1 MPASGARGRQ
11 ALRLE
16 VKDWAGPSRWRWLL
30 SGPGGEF
37 LADHEVDL
45 EAPGGR
51 DAPGWEGFT
60 DLEWFLRWR
69 AAIDRRL
76 EHEAELLTE
85 VGEWITEWALGRGV
99 AQELARRPGPVHLV
113 VPPGPGQMLAYRP
126 WQAARVHGR
135 TLAESKVTFV
145 TDPLGRP
152 PTEKRPVGEKLRMLA
167 VFSLPEDTTALNLR
181 RERYALARLVNDIAK
196 TNGRAV
202 ELRVLQYGAT
212 RRRLEAALLEAEGW
226 DVLHMSGHGLPAGL
240 VLEDDTGRRDLIE
253 TDDLVDLIGAA
264 SDHLKLI
271 TLSACESAALTA
283 EDHLRLLGLTP
294 PGGGEPG
301 RGPDGTP
308 PGDGAERSW
317 GVPGHGLTGST
328 SPPRP
333 TDGAGQSPWQGDDA
347 GLSVLATS
355 LVDRVDAAVLAMRY
369 PVADDFAIGL
379 AERFYDLVLGK
390 GQPVDRALGLTLTLT
405 STPTRVIPPEPTSG
419 VPALS
424 AATPALFGNR
434 ALGLELIAPEG
445 EPLVF
450 QAERVKLARFPDQPA
465 RFVGRVGPMTRAA
478 TALAPRSKVAGVLF
492 HGMAGAGKTACAV
505 ELAYAHQEAFQLLVW
520 HQAPQQDQDIAA
532 AFTTVAADLEAQ
544 IPGLRLMHLA
554 DSIPRLTEF
563 LPTLTEF
570 LERNRVLLVL
580 DNLESLLTSDGKWRD
595 ERWRLLIE
603 AVTVPDGLSRV
614 ILTSRTCPAGLPAGV
629 RTEPVHALAL
639 QESVLLAREWPHLK
653 ALIDTPT
660 RGRRDPRSG
669 RGLAARVL
677 AVVQGHPKLIELA
690 DGQAADPVTL
700 AARLD
705 EIDTAWLT
713 RGIRLQDFLDTG
725 HPQGSD
731 QDYYQVLS
739 TWTRAAAQ
747 RLPTASGALFT
758 LLAGLEDDD
767 RTPVVVDTVWPILW
781 RELGHPDPAP
791 SIDVTVGPLLE
802 QALVAV
808 DNKPG
813 TNEVVRY
820 RIHPGVAETVRSHT
834 PPDTTRLI
842 DTNAAGLWQVILASG
857 LEREREG
864 LGEVILY
871 AAKAAAPY
879 LARNSAWGALV
890 NVLDE
895 VLIRDLSPD
904 TAAALLPF
912 LQAAAEAT
920 VGTDPNLEVR
930 CGFTHARALA
940 RLRPIDAEP
949 ELRRLHDLVRQRGE
963 HDAAAVIAG
972 ELANR
977 YLEMSRF
984 EEALTLLDQ
993 MQEDSRA
1000 AGYGPWSQLSIEGR
1014 QLQIRMLQGH
1024 SREVLDAVDDIR
1036 AHMAT
1041 LPDPSDQVETIQ
1053 PWNVR
1058 EAILDTGRSA
1068 ASDLEKWQLAL
1079 DLNAEHLRVMKE
1091 RGATEWK
1098 VAQASF
1104 NDYGP
1109 LRALGRLNE
1118 ARALLLR
1125 CRDIDEAHHDITGL
1139 AKDLGAL
1146 ADIEDKLGH
1155 GQAAIALQRD
1165 ALRLTY
1171 TTGDITTIGVGHHNL
1186 ANFLDRYTHET
1197 DQAWAHR
1204 LAGAVIVYQTNSGL
1218 LHGQLATIARLLHR
1232 SDVPP
1237 LPASFDQVCAMVD
1250 QIDGVHLAALSARL
1264 PRRAADEQAAL
1275 DEVLALARAIPSE
1288 QVLDMPRYLQMWEP
1302 VVSALVATVGTPG
1315 NERDESGGTQED
1327 QREQA
1332 AAFLDRALD
1341 PSAQTQDWAALAAV
1355 LRRVRAGDRDRAALA
1370 AGLDKIDTVILT
1382 RTLAAL
1388 DGSDPIAPM
1397 LWAIAD
1403 HGDSVDESDGAGM
1416 PEFLA
1421 TVVAAAQGSRPA
1433 AEFVGPIL
1441 DQMSEHAELAA
1452 LAGALRAI
1460 LDGDRSPTLTAG
1472 LNPEMRPLIDAV
1484 LSVLAE

>member
-1 MPASGARGRQ
+1 MPASGARGWQ

-45 EAPGGR
+45 DAPGGR

-69 AAIDRRL
+69 AAVDRRL

-85 VGEWITEWALGRGV
+85 VGEWITEWALGRSV

-113 VPPGPGQMLAYRP
+113 VPQGPGQMLAYRP
-126 WQAARVHGR
+126 WQAARLHGR

-152 PTEKRPVGEKLRMLA
+152 PTMKRPVGEKLRMLA

-181 RERYALARLVNDIAK
+181 RERHALARLVNDIAK
-196 TNGRAV
+196 VNNRAV

-212 RRRLEAALLEAEGW
+212 RHRLEEALLEAEGW

-240 VLEDDTGRRDLIE
+240 VLEDDTGRRDVID
-253 TDDLVDLIGAA
+253 TDDLVDLIDAA

-294 PGGGEPG
+294 PAGDEPG
-301 RGPDGTP
+301 RGSDGTP
-308 PGDGAERSW
+308 SGGGAERSW
-317 GVPGHGLTGST
+317 GVPGHGLTGSV
-328 SPPRP
+328 PPTP
-333 TDGAGQSPWQGDDA
+333 PAEGPGENPWHGEGA

-369 PVADDFAIGL
+369 PVVDDFAIGL
-379 AERFYDLVLGK
+379 AEKFYDLVLGK
-390 GQPVDRALGLTLTLT
+390 GQPVDRALGLTLT
-405 STPTRVIPPEPTSG
+405 RVVPREPTAG
-419 VPALS
+419 APALS

-450 QAERVKLARFPDQPA
+450 QAEREKLARFPGQPA
-465 RFVGRVGPMTRAA
+465 RFVGRVGPMTRAS
-478 TALAPRSKVAGVLF
+478 TALAPRSQVAGVLF

-505 ELAYAHQEAFQLLVW
+505 ELAYAHQDTFGVLVW

-532 AFTTVAADLEAQ
+532 AFTTLAADLEAQ
-544 IPGLRLMHLA
+544 IPGLQLLHLA
-554 DSIPRLTEF
+554 DSIPRLTAF

-603 AVTVPDGLSRV
+603 AVTVPSGLSRV
-614 ILTSRTCPAGLPAGV
+614 ILTSRTCPASLPAGV

-653 ALIDTPT
+653 ALIDTPG
-660 RGRRDPRSG
+660 RGRHDPRSG

-690 DGQAADPVTL
+690 DGQAADPEAL

-713 RGIRLQDFLDTG
+713 RGVRLQDFLDTG
-725 HPQGSD
+725 QPQGSD

-739 TWTRAAAQ
+739 TWTRATAQ
-747 RLPTASGALFT
+747 RLPAASGALFT

-767 RTPVVVDTVWPILW
+767 RNPVVVDVLWPLLW
-781 RELGHPDPAP
+781 SELGHPDPP
-791 SIDVTVGPLLE
+791 PPIDVAVGPLLE
-802 QALVAV
+802 QALVVV
-808 DNKPG
+808 DTNPD
-813 TNEVVRY
+813 TNEVARY
-820 RIHPGVAETVRSHT
+820 RIHPGVAETARSHT
-834 PPDTTRLI
+834 PPDTIRLI
-842 DTNAAGLWQVILASG
+842 DSHAALLWQAVLDG
-857 LEREREG
+857 GREREREG
-864 LGEVILY
+864 MGELILH

-879 LARNSAWGALV
+879 LARQSDWGTLAE
-890 NVLDE
+890 VLDE
-895 VLIRDLSPD
+895 VLIRDSSPD
-904 TAAALLPF
+904 TAAALLPY

-920 VGTDPNLEVR
+920 TGTAHDLEIR
-930 CGFTHARALA
+930 CGFIHARALV
-940 RLRPIDAEP
+940 RLRPADAEP
-949 ELRRLHDLVRQRGE
+949 ELRRLIDLARKRGD
-963 HDAAAVIAG
+963 HSVAAVIAG

-977 YLEMSRF
+977 YRNTARF

-1014 QLQIRMLQGH
+1014 QLQIHMLQGH
-1024 SREVLDAVDDIR
+1024 SRRVLDAVDRIR

-1041 LPDPSDQVETIQ
+1041 LPDPSDQTETAQ
-1053 PWNVR
+1053 PWNIR
-1058 EAILDTGRSA
+1058 EAILDTGRAA
-1068 ASDLEKWQLAL
+1068 ASDLKEWQLAL
-1079 DLNAEHLRVMKE
+1079 DLNAEQLRVMKE
-1091 RGATEWK
+1091 RGATEWE
-1098 VAQASF
+1098 VAHTAF
-1104 NDYGP
+1104 NDYAP
-1109 LRALGRLNE
+1109 LRSLDRLNE
-1118 ARALLLR
+1118 ARVLLLWR
-1125 CRDIDEAHHDITGL
+1125 RDVDEAHHDISGL
-1139 AKDLGAL
+1139 ARDLGAL
-1146 ADIEDKLGH
+1146 ADIEDNLGR
-1155 GQAAIALQRD
+1155 GQASIALQRD

-1171 TTGDITTIGVGHHNL
+1171 TADDITNIAVSHHNL
-1186 ANFLDRYTHET
+1186 ANYLYRYTQQA
-1197 DQAWAHR
+1197 DQVWAHR
-1204 LAGAVIVYQTNSGL
+1204 LAAAIISYQTNSGL
-1218 LHGQLATIARLLHR
+1218 LHGQLSAIASLLHMP
-1232 SDVPP
+1232 DAPP
-1237 LPASFDQVCAMVD
+1237 PPASFDQVCAIVD
-1250 QIDGVHLAALSARL
+1250 QIDGVHLAALLARL
-1264 PRRAADEQAAL
+1264 PRRAWGEQVAL
-1275 DEVLALARAIPSE
+1275 DEVLALARAIPVE
-1288 QVLDMPRYLQMWEP
+1288 QVVLGLPRYLRMWEP
-1302 VVSALVATVGTPG
+1302 VISALVATSDTRG
-1315 NERDESGGTQED
+1315 NTDGESGGAEGD
-1327 QREQA
+1327 QHQQA
-1332 AAFLDRALD
+1332 AVFLDHVLGHFANTR
-1341 PSAQTQDWAALAAV
+1341 DWAGLAAV
-1355 LRRVRAGDRDRAALA
+1355 LRGVRAGDRDRAALA
-1370 AGLDKIDTVILT
+1370 AGLDGIDTAILT

-1388 DGSDPIAPM
+1388 DGTDPIDPT
-1397 LWAIAD
+1397 LWATSGNRDTA
-1403 HGDSVDESDGAGM
+1403 DESDGAATQ
-1416 PEFLA
+1416 EFLA
-1421 TVVAAAQGSRPA
+1421 TVVAAAQGNEQA
-1433 AEFVGPIL
+1433 AEIVGPIL
-1441 DQMSEHAELAA
+1441 DQMSEHPEWVA
-1452 LAGALRAI
+1452 LVGALRAI

-1472 LNPEMRPLIDAV
+1472 LDPDVRPLVDAV
-1484 LSVLAE
+1484 LSTLAD

>member
-212 RRRLEAALLEAEGW
+212 RRRLEEALLEAEGW

-283 EDHLRLLGLTP
+283 EDHLRLLGLTS

-317 GVPGHGLTGST
+317 GVPGHGLTGSRPPT
-328 SPPRP
+328 ASPTHPA
-333 TDGAGQSPWQGDDA
+333 DGPGDNPWQGDDA

-369 PVADDFAIGL
+369 PVVDDFAIGL

-390 GQPVDRALGLTLTLT
+390 GQPVDRALGLTLT
-405 STPTRVIPPEPTSG
+405 RVVPREPTSG

-505 ELAYAHQEAFQLLVW
+505 ELAYAHQEAFQRLVW

-532 AFTTVAADLEAQ
+532 AFTTLAADLEAQ
-544 IPGLRLMHLA
+544 ISGLQLLHLA
-554 DSIPRLTEF
+554 DSIPQLTAF

-570 LERNRVLLVL
+570 LEQNRVLLVL
-580 DNLESLLTSDGKWRD
+580 DNLESLLTRDGKWRD

-603 AVTVPDGLSRV
+603 AVTVPGGLSRV
-614 ILTSRTCPAGLPAGV
+614 ILTSRICPASLPAGV

-653 ALIDTPT
+653 ALIDNPA
-660 RGRRDPRSG
+660 RGLDDPRFG

-690 DGQAADPVTL
+690 DGQAADPAAL

-705 EIDTAWLT
+705 ESDATWLT

-725 HPQGSD
+725 HPQASD

-747 RLPTASGALFT
+747 RLPTASEVLFT
-758 LLAGLEDDD
+758 LLAGLEDED
-767 RTPVVVDTVWPILW
+767 RAPAVVDAMWPLLW
-781 RELGHPDPAP
+781 PKLGHPDPAP
-791 SIDVTVGPLLE
+791 PIDVTLGPLLE

-808 DNKPG
+808 DINPG
-813 TNEVVRY
+813 TTKVARY
-820 RIHPGVAETVRSHT
+820 RIHPAVAETARSNT
-834 PPDTTRLI
+834 PPDTTNLI
-842 DTNAAGLWQVILASG
+842 DNHAAQLWLGVLG
-857 LEREREG
+857 TGREREREG
-864 LGEVILY
+864 MGDVILR
-871 AAKAAAPY
+871 AAQAAAPY
-879 LARNSAWGALV
+879 LARHNHWATLV
-890 NVLDE
+890 DVLNE
-895 VLIRDLSPD
+895 VLIRDTSPD

-920 VGTDPNLEVR
+920 TGTNPDLEIR
-930 CGFTHARALA
+930 CGVTHARALG
-940 RLRPIDAEP
+940 RLRPTDAEP
-949 ELRRLHDLVRQRGE
+949 ELRRLLDLVRHRGD

-977 YLEMSRF
+977 YRDMGRF

-993 MQEDSRA
+993 MREDTRA
-1000 AGYGPWSQLSIEGR
+1000 AGYGPWSALSIESR
-1014 QLQIRMLQGH
+1014 QLQIYMLQGH
-1024 SREVLDAVDDIR
+1024 SRQVLDAVDQLR
-1036 AHMAT
+1036 ARMAT
-1041 LPDPSDQVETIQ
+1041 LPDPPDQREAVE
-1053 PWNVR
+1053 PWNTR
-1058 EAILDTGRSA
+1058 ETILDTGRA
-1068 ASDLEKWQLAL
+1068 AAGYLNEWQRAL
-1079 DLNAEHLRVMKE
+1079 DLNAEHLRVKKE

-1098 VAQASF
+1098 MAQAAF

-1109 LRALGRLNE
+1109 LRALGRLDK
-1118 ARALLLR
+1118 ARALLLW
-1125 CRDIDEAHHDITGL
+1125 CRDVDEANHDISGL

-1146 ADIEDKLGH
+1146 ADIEDNLGH

-1165 ALRLTY
+1165 SLRLTY
-1171 TTGDITTIGVGHHNL
+1171 TTGDITTIGIIHHNL
-1186 ANFLDRYTHET
+1186 ANYLGRYTHQTE
-1197 DQAWAHR
+1197 QVWAHR
-1204 LAGAVIVYQTNSGL
+1204 LAAALIAYQTNSGL
-1218 LHGQLATIARLLHR
+1218 LHGRLSAIASLLHR
-1232 SDVPP
+1232 SDALPP
-1237 LPASFDQVCAMVD
+1237 PASFDQVCAIVD
-1250 QIDGVHLAALSARL
+1250 QIDGVHLAALSAQL
-1264 PRRAADEQAAL
+1264 PRRASDDQAAL
-1275 DEVLALARAIPSE
+1275 DEVLALARAIPAE
-1288 QVLDMPRYLQMWEP
+1288 QVFNVPRYLREWEP
-1302 VVSALVATVGTPG
+1302 AISALVATAETPS
-1315 NERDESGGTQED
+1315 NERGEPGGAEGD
-1327 QREQA
+1327 QYQQA
-1332 AAFLDRALD
+1332 ATFLDKALD
-1341 PSAQTQDWAALAAV
+1341 HSAKTRDWADLTAV
-1355 LRRVRAGDRDRAALA
+1355 LRRVRAGDRDRGALA
-1370 AGLDKIDTVILT
+1370 DGLDEIDTAILT

-1388 DGSDPIAPM
+1388 DGSDPIDPT
-1397 LWAIAD
+1397 LWATA
-1403 HGDSVDESDGAGM
+1403 GAGDDGGLQQL
-1416 PEFLA
+1416 LA
-1421 TVVAAAQGSRPA
+1421 AVVAAAQGNEEV
-1433 AEFVGPIL
+1433 AEFVRPFL
-1441 DQMSEHAELAA
+1441 DQMSEHPERAA

-1472 LNPEMRPLIDAV
+1472 LNPDLRPLVDSV
-1484 LSVLAE
+1484 LSALAD